1 MKLNLADFVTV
12 VEETFEEVELE
23 FGNERTVK
31 TRVYQV
37 PMPALWTI
45 KPDIPYPERPT
56 VEMKTATGRTQ
67 ERPAKEGDPGYA
79 EYIRDLTR
87 YKQAESALMQDFQLV
102 LALRDIDYPD
112 LSTPPAYLGALVNG
126 DYPAHPIRRKAFWL
140 KATLLASL
148 SNYNKVSEAMLR
160 QAAGVTP
167 EDVAEVKKNSA
178 STTTAAPSTDPE
190 TAEAEAELTS

>member
-1 MKLNLADFVTV
+1 MKLNLADFATV

-23 FGNERTVK
+23 FGGERTVR

-45 KPDIPYPERPT
+45 KPDLPYPERPN

-67 ERPAKEGDPGYA
+67 ERPAKEGDPEYVD
-79 EYIRDLTR
+79 YIRDLTR
-87 YKQAESALMQDFQLV
+87 YKQAENSLMQDFQLV

-112 LSTPPAYLGALVNG
+112 LATPPAYLGALVNG
-126 DYPAHPIRRKAFWL
+126 DYPTHPVRRKAFWL

-148 SNYNKVSEAMLR
+148 SNYNKVSEAMLKL
-160 QAAGVTP
+160 AAGVTA
-167 EDVAEVKKNSA
+167 EDVDDVKKNSA
-178 STTTAAPSTDPE
+178 STTMEARSAEPEAAAAGST
-190 TAEAEAELTS
+190 S